1 MLPDFFLNYTDYFQP
16 LNLFKYITFRSIG
29 SLLTALII
37 SFVFG
42 SKIINFL
49 KAMKRIE
56 EEREEKK
63 RKQMKQD
70 GDLLEFED
78 RGGFAQVLKEIF
90 SPTD

>member
-1 MLPDFFLNYTDYFQP
+1 
-16 LNLFKYITFRSIG
+16 
-29 SLLTALII
+29 
-37 SFVFG
+37 
-42 SKIINFL
+42 
-49 KAMKRIE
+49 MKRIE

-63 RKQMKQD
+63 RKQLKQD